1 MVFGMRSR
9 KGEHVEDE
17 LSDFVSVQA
26 FRLWLSQLEF
36 FG

>member
-9 KGEHVEDE
+9 KGEHFEDE
-17 LSDFVSVQA
+17 LNDFVSVQA